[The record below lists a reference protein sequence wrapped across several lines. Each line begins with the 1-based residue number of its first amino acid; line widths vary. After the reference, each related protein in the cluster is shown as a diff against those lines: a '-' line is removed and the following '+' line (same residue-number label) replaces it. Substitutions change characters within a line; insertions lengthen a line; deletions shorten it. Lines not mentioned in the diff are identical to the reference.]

1 MNIFI
6 AGGSGFIGS
15 RLAAELVEQG
25 HQVTLYDIASP
36 PLGSQTTFI
45 QGDVRDLHGLTSALP
60 GHDLVINLAAEHRDD
75 VRPISRYDEVNVDGA
90 RILCEAM
97 TRTGL
102 DRLIFTSSVAV
113 YGVHPGAIREDAAHN
128 FFNDYGRTKHEAEVV
143 YRAWQKASPSRSLG
157 VLRPTVVFGPG
168 NRGNVY
174 NLVKQVK
181 SGTFL
186 MVGSGL
192 NKKSI
197 AHVDNVVGFI
207 IHLSGY
213 GAGVRTFNYADKPD
227 FTMKELVDT
236 VCETLGRSANFPR
249 LPYGAGLMIGKVA
262 DIISRVTGR
271 SLPISTVRIEKFC
284 MSSEID
290 ANAAFDA
297 GYTPP
302 LPLKDGLRDFVLN
315 HA

>member
-1 MNIFI
+1 MNVFI
-6 AGGSGFIGS
+6 VGGSGFIGS
-15 RLAAELVEQG
+15 RLVGELLRRG
-25 HQVTLYDIASP
+25 HRVTIYDIAP
-36 PLGSQTTFI
+36 PPARTDATFI
-45 QGDVRDLHGLTSALP
+45 QGDVRNVDALTAGLP

-75 VRPISRYDEVNVDGA
+75 VRPISRYDEVNVEGA
-90 RILCEAM
+90 RVLCDAM

-102 DRLIFTSSVAV
+102 DRLVFTSSVAV
-113 YGVHPGAIREDAAHN
+113 YGVHPGAIREDATHD
-128 FFNDYGRTKHEAEVV
+128 FFNDYGRTKHEAEGV
-143 YRAWQKASPSRSLG
+143 YRTWQEAAPSRSLS

-186 MVGSGL
+186 MVGSGQ
-192 NKKSI
+192 NRKSI
-197 AHVDNVVGFI
+197 AHVENVVGFL

-213 GAGVRTFNYADKPD
+213 GPGVRTFNYADKPD
-227 FTMKELVDT
+227 FTMNELVDT
-236 VCETLGRSANFPR
+236 VCETLGRRANFPR

-262 DIISRVTGR
+262 DLVSRLTGR
-271 SLPISTVRIEKFC
+271 SLPISTVRVEKFC

-315 HA
+315 HT